1 MSQRTVKSGAQK
13 RREKKL
19 ATLQKAATQSYSL
32 TNYFSC
38 ASATTS
44 EHGEAERSAD
54 ADIDLEDAEGIIIYR
69 FMIYFMKLLYFSNLS
84 QRKKHKKLNS

>member
-19 ATLQKAATQSYSL
+19 ATLQKAAAISYSL

-38 ASATTS
+38 SS
-44 EHGEAERSAD
+44 EHGEPEGSGNVD
-54 ADIDLEDAEGIIIYR
+54 DKIDEEDAEGIITY
-69 FMIYFMKLLYFSNLS
+69 
-84 QRKKHKKLNS
+84 